1 MKINVVL
8 FVVISYRWL
17 DYLLSRIIYQA
28 RAFVMNASRDR
39 DKVIQKMGEIVNRL
53 EAIEQQQSEVVADLH
68 QYLKTRTNVA
78 LQRLS
83 EYISSEEVKARFTSW
98 TLDEVPSS
106 EDSWEVTE
114 NQIAKVLS
122 RRLRE
127 FIEHWEEDNKVF
139 ANTRASLVQHFQ
151 TRYNFVEGQLRNLQN
166 AITADD
172 IVLEYQFPD
181 TNLSLCEKVVIGVT
195 SPIWV
200 PLGLVVLVIG
210 VPIYGIMAIRSKLE
224 DRKKIKKYEEDRCAF
239 MREISAV
246 YLEDIREIKWLKPFV
261 KEQMKEAKVCV
272 QQIAARLPE
281 LIEADK
287 MLCNQLRDETR
298 SQQDITKR
306 YQPIVDEGSYLRGRL
321 AEFGFKEVRVTDISA
336 DNLNWKEDTSSRL
349 GCGVFGAVYRGKMKR
364 GEKSHNVALKVYNEV
379 LDDKNASLFMAEVQ
393 MLR

>member
-1 MKINVVL
+1 MKLNVVL

-39 DKVIQKMGEIVNRL
+39 DKVTQKMGEIVNRL

-83 EYISSEEVKARFTSW
+83 EYLSSEEVKARFTSW

-151 TRYNFVEGQLRNLQN
+151 TRYNFVEGQ
-166 AITADD
+166 
-172 IVLEYQFPD
+172 
-181 TNLSLCEKVVIGVT
+181 
-195 SPIWV
+195 
-200 PLGLVVLVIG
+200 
-210 VPIYGIMAIRSKLE
+210 
-224 DRKKIKKYEEDRCAF
+224 DRK
-239 MREISAV
+239 SV
-246 YLEDIREIKWLKPFV
+246 V
-261 KEQMKEAKVCV
+261 
-272 QQIAARLPE
+272 
-281 LIEADK
+281 
-287 MLCNQLRDETR
+287 
-298 SQQDITKR
+298 
-306 YQPIVDEGSYLRGRL
+306 
-321 AEFGFKEVRVTDISA
+321 
-336 DNLNWKEDTSSRL
+336 
-349 GCGVFGAVYRGKMKR
+349 
-364 GEKSHNVALKVYNEV
+364 
-379 LDDKNASLFMAEVQ
+379 
-393 MLR
+393 

>member
-53 EAIEQQQSEVVADLH
+53 EAIEEQQSEVVADLR

-78 LQRLS
+78 LQRVT
-83 EYISSEEVKARFTSW
+83 EYLSSEEVKARFTSW
-98 TLDEVPSS
+98 TLDEVPRS
-106 EDSWEVTE
+106 EDSWEVTR
-114 NQIAKVLS
+114 NQIAKALA

-127 FIEHWEEDNKVF
+127 FIEQWEEDNKVF
-139 ANTRASLVQHFQ
+139 ANARASLVQHFQ

-172 IVLEYQFPD
+172 IVLEEQLPE
-181 TNLSLCEKVVIGVT
+181 TNLSVTEKVIIGVT

-224 DRKKIKKYEEDRCAF
+224 DRKKIRKYEEDRCAF
-239 MREISAV
+239 MREISAA
-246 YLEDIREIKWLKPFV
+246 YLEDIREKKWLKPFV
-261 KEQMKEAKVCV
+261 KEQMKEAKVCL

-306 YQPIVDEGSYLRGRL
+306 YQPIMDEGSYLRGRL

-336 DNLNWKEDTSSRL
+336 ENLNWKEDASSRL
-349 GCGVFGAVYRGKMKR
+349 GRGAFGAVYQGNMKR
-364 GEKSHNVALKVYNEV
+364 DKKSFTVALKVYNEV

>member
-8 FVVISYRWL
+8 FVFLSFRWL

-39 DKVIQKMGEIVNRL
+39 DKVNQKMGEIVNRL
-53 EAIEQQQSEVVADLH
+53 EAIEEQQIEVVADLH
-68 QYLKTRTNVA
+68 QYLKKRTNVA
-78 LQRLS
+78 LQKVT
-83 EYISSEEVKARFTSW
+83 EYLSSEEVKARFTSW
-98 TLDEVPSS
+98 TLDEVPRS
-106 EDSWEVTE
+106 EDSWEVTR
-114 NQIAKVLS
+114 NQIAKALA

-127 FIEHWEEDNKVF
+127 FIEQWEDDNTVF
-139 ANTRASLVQHFQ
+139 ANARASLVQHFQ

-172 IVLEYQFPD
+172 IVLEDQLPD
-181 TNLSLCEKVVIGVT
+181 TNLSLSEKVIIGVT

-200 PLGLVVLVIG
+200 PLGLVALVIG

-224 DRKKIKKYEEDRCAF
+224 DRKKIRKYEEDRCAF
-239 MREISAV
+239 MREISAA
-246 YLEDIREIKWLKPFV
+246 YLEDIREKKWLKPFV
-261 KEQMKEAKVCV
+261 KEQMKEAKVCL

-306 YQPIVDEGSYLRGRL
+306 YQPIMDEGSYLRGRL

-336 DNLNWKEDTSSRL
+336 ENLNWKEDASSRL
-349 GCGVFGAVYRGKMKR
+349 GRGAFGAVYQGNMKR
-364 GEKSHNVALKVYNEV
+364 DKKSFTVALKVYNEV